1 MWDLTFRRMCTSNT
15 NSLSTKRAQPK
26 LIDWQES
33 IMNNETFEVVRS
45 DPQTQTALSSRVS
58 SLALSSIT
66 PQAQTLLLRMFADPY
81 ILEKDDKVAL
91 VAQLRECVERF
102 PTVSELRVL
111 LGMALCVN
119 LDVHPAID
127 ELNESVRLAPNSF
140 IAQLKLGELWM
151 RLRVMEKAEE
161 HTRLAAL
168 LAQNL
173 AQADLARK
181 QAATI
186 RTMKREG
193 IERGGYKSPFGGIMR
208 SLRRLWNRQ
217 TAEPSVALDV

>member
-1 MWDLTFRRMCTSNT
+1 
-15 NSLSTKRAQPK
+15 
-26 LIDWQES
+26 
-33 IMNNETFEVVRS
+33 MNNENS
-45 DPQTQTALSSRVS
+45 DLALHQAQTKHALNARVS
-58 SLALSSIT
+58 SLALNSIKPET
-66 PQAQTLLLRMFADPY
+66 QARLLRMFADPY
-81 ILEKDDKVAL
+81 LLEKEDRIAL
-91 VAQLRECVERF
+91 IEQLRECVNRY
-102 PTVSELRVL
+102 PQVSELRVL

-127 ELNESVRLAPNSF
+127 ELKESVKLAPNSF
-140 IAQLKLGELWM
+140 IAQLKLAELWM
-151 RLRVMEKAEE
+151 RLRVIDKAEE

-193 IERGGYKSPFGGIMR
+193 IERGGYGTPWRSFMR
-208 SLRRLWNRQ
+208 PLRRLWTRRDRS
-217 TAEPSVALDV
+217 EVALDPV

>member
-1 MWDLTFRRMCTSNT
+1 
-15 NSLSTKRAQPK
+15 
-26 LIDWQES
+26 
-33 IMNNETFEVVRS
+33 MNNGNS
-45 DPQTQTALSSRVS
+45 DLALHQTQAQTKNALSARIS
-58 SLALSSIT
+58 SLALTSIT
-66 PQAQTLLLRMFADPY
+66 PQTQGLLLRMFADPY
-81 ILEKDDKVAL
+81 LLEKQDRVAL
-91 VAQLRECVERF
+91 IDQLRECVSRH
-102 PTVSELRVL
+102 PQVSELRVL
-111 LGMALCVN
+111 LGIALCVN
-119 LDVHPAID
+119 LDVHPAIE
-127 ELNESVRLAPNSF
+127 ELKQSVKLSPNSF

-151 RLRVMEKAEE
+151 RLRVVDQAEE

>member
-1 MWDLTFRRMCTSNT
+1 MWDLTFRRMCTNRAKQSAQ
-15 NSLSTKRAQPK
+15 TKP
-26 LIDWQES
+26 IDWQDS
-33 IMNNETFEVVRS
+33 IMNHETSEVLPK
-45 DPQTQTALSSRVS
+45 DPRTQTALSSRVS

-66 PQAQTLLLRMFADPY
+66 PQTQTLLLRMFADPY
-81 ILEKDDKVAL
+81 ILEMDDKSAL

-102 PTVSELRVL
+102 PKVSELRVL

-151 RLRVMEKAEE
+151 RLRVMDKAEE
-161 HTRLAAL
+161 HTRLASL
-168 LAQNL
+168 LAQNM

-181 QAATI
+181 QAANI
-186 RTMKREG
+186 RTMKRVG
-193 IERGGYKSPFGGIMR
+193 IERGGYTSPFGSAIAY
-208 SLRRLWNRQ
+208 LRRLWTRKSSE
-217 TAEPSVALDV
+217 TALTVGDVQ

>member
-1 MWDLTFRRMCTSNT
+1 MWDLTFRRMCTKQSHLQQ
-15 NSLSTKRAQPK
+15 SAQPK

-33 IMNNETFEVVRS
+33 IMNHETSEILRS
-45 DPQTQTALSSRVS
+45 DVQTQTALSSRVS

-66 PQAQTLLLRMFADPY
+66 PQTQTLLLRMFADPY
-81 ILEKDDKVAL
+81 ILEKDDKTAL

-102 PTVSELRVL
+102 PKVSELRVL

-151 RLRVMEKAEE
+151 RLRVMDKAEE
-161 HTRLAAL
+161 HTRLASL
-168 LAQNL
+168 LAQNM

-181 QAATI
+181 QAANI

-193 IERGGYKSPFGGIMR
+193 IERGGYKLPF
-208 SLRRLWNRQ
+208 STPL
-217 TAEPSVALDV
+217 

>member
-1 MWDLTFRRMCTSNT
+1 MNQE
-15 NSLSTKRAQPK
+15 NSEIVLH
-26 LIDWQES
+26 D
-33 IMNNETFEVVRS
+33 V
-45 DPQTQTALSSRVS
+45 QTTTALGSRVS

-66 PQAQTLLLRMFADPY
+66 PQTQTLLLRMFADPY

-91 VAQLRECVERF
+91 VAQLRECVEKY
-102 PTVSELRVL
+102 PQVSELRVL

-119 LDVHPAID
+119 LEVYPAID

-151 RLRVMEKAEE
+151 RLRAMEKAEE
-161 HTRLAAL
+161 HTRVASL

-193 IERGGYKSPFGGIMR
+193 IERGGYKSPFGAVVPF
-208 SLRRLWNRQ
+208 LRRLWARRSS
-217 TAEPSVALDV
+217 EPSIALDVQ

>member
-1 MWDLTFRRMCTSNT
+1 MNT
-15 NSLSTKRAQPK
+15 ENSEIVLRNVPTK
-26 LIDWQES
+26 
-33 IMNNETFEVVRS
+33 
-45 DPQTQTALSSRVS
+45 TALSSRVS

-66 PQAQTLLLRMFADPY
+66 SQTQTLLLRMFADPH

-91 VAQLRECVERF
+91 VAQLRECVTKF
-102 PTVSELRVL
+102 PEVSELRVL

-119 LDVHPAID
+119 YEVHPAIE
-127 ELNESVRLAPNSF
+127 ELEKSVRLAPNSF

-151 RLRVMEKAEE
+151 RLRVVDKAEE
-161 HTRLAAL
+161 HTRVASL
-168 LAQNL
+168 LSQNF

-193 IERGGYKSPFGGIMR
+193 IERGGYTSAFGAIIPF
-208 SLRRLWNRQ
+208 LRRVFARRS
-217 TAEPSVALDV
+217 AESSVALDVQ